1 MGKQSV
7 SKRGKR
13 RSNAIGARVNAGVQ
27 EGMNDQT
34 PQPDQVL
41 PVIQKLSNPDA
52 NERAWA
58 AACVSNLVMAGPSV
72 RKLMLSKG
80 TVPLLLA
87 LLSDEQYEVLEESMG
102 ALRNLVSVDPEV
114 AKEYYKRD
122 ILTPLSVLLPKI
134 SHTIDLVLQKA
145 PYTDEGDEGRRRT
158 IWDLAENFI
167 YVIWSICEASDKYIK
182 AVNRLNIISFL
193 ISFLSSADQC
203 PTHVVVAAGQ
213 CLTTLTDNNK
223 DINIEFQNRPEYV
236 KMLQDILSKFQDQSM
251 ILVRVLACAIL
262 CNIRE
267 VVEVTESWEERQ
279 DSHNELNKA
288 ILPILAASL
297 NFDIQEAAEKAIAA
311 AKSGNV
317 TQHQDTGDIA
327 PRPKQALS
335 KEELYIQSVEERLST
350 LQLSLE
356 LLADIC
362 GTDDSEEDG
371 WEDADEDMGDDEPV
385 EEEVTEENVDELFK
399 NGEQLDQ
406 KTSNAVDD
414 ALVRSN
420 PILGAFINDISPQL
434 IRLAT
439 LTPLSLPAEPI
450 APTISDAIV
459 LTHQRALECFNN
471 FLLAMAE
478 LPSKFWFKEHRSD
491 ACQAWRW
498 LFNLANQAG
507 AAQPSQ
513 ARDDLIEVIVGCLWS
528 LGRGLGQDI
537 PVETS
542 DVTSLFGAYHATS
555 SESMRVKI
563 VGCLGPIAMR
573 QGAIEVNKEIGSF
586 FMEVLKNVTTR
597 QTTAAV
603 AVEALNCIFDVY
615 SDCAFDYDL
624 PVFIQ
629 GNFLLQLK
637 VLVPTIRTMT
647 KTVDRRKNFDLR
659 SRSDEALMNLVAFN
673 KYKANE
679 KRQ

>member
-1 MGKQSV
+1 MGKV
-7 SKRGKR
+7 RKGGKR
-13 RSNAIGARVNAGVQ
+13 RSKAIGSRATAGLEQ
-27 EGMNDQT
+27 GMNDQT
-34 PQPDQVL
+34 PQPEQVL
-41 PVIQKLSNPDA
+41 PVIQKLSSPDA
-52 NERAWA
+52 TDRAWA

-72 RKLMLSKG
+72 RKLLLSKG
-80 TVPLLLA
+80 TVPLLLER
-87 LLSDEQYEVLEESMG
+87 LSDNQYEVLEESMG

-122 ILTPLSVLLPKI
+122 ILTPFSVLLPKI
-134 SHTIDLVLQKA
+134 SQTIDLVLQNA
-145 PYTDEGDEGRRRT
+145 PLTDEGDQDRRRT
-158 IWDLAENFI
+158 VWDLAENFI
-167 YVIWSICEASDKYIK
+167 YVIWSLCEASDKYIK
-182 AVNRLNIISFL
+182 AVNRLNIITFL

-203 PTHVVVAAGQ
+203 PTNVVIAAGQ

-223 DINIEFQNRPEYV
+223 DIYIEFQNHPEYV
-236 KMLQDILSKFQDQSM
+236 KMLFEILNKFQDSSM

-262 CNIRE
+262 TNIRE
-267 VVEVTESWEERQ
+267 VVLATETWEEGQ
-279 DSHNELNKA
+279 DGSSELNKTL
-288 ILPILAASL
+288 LPVLTASL

-311 AKSGNV
+311 VKSGNV
-317 TQHQDTGDIA
+317 GKHEDTGDVA
-327 PRPKQALS
+327 PRPKQPTS
-335 KEELYIQSVEERLST
+335 KEEVYIQNLEENLST
-350 LQLSLE
+350 LQLALE

-362 GTDDSEEDG
+362 IQDDSEEDG
-371 WEDADEDMGDDEPV
+371 WEDADEEMGDGDQEP
-385 EEEVTEENVDELFK
+385 EEVTEENIDELLK
-399 NGEQLDQ
+399 DSENLEQ
-406 KTSNAVDD
+406 KTSSAVDD
-414 ALVRSN
+414 QLIRSN
-420 PILGAFINDISPQL
+420 PIMGAFITEISPQL

-439 LTPLSLPAEPI
+439 LTPLSFPQEPI
-450 APTISDAIV
+450 APGVTDALV

-471 FLLAMAE
+471 YLLAMAE
-478 LPSKFWFKEHRSD
+478 LPSKFWFKEHKSD

-498 LFNLANQAG
+498 LFNLANTVG
-507 AAQPSQ
+507 SAQPSQ
-513 ARDDLIEVIVGCLWS
+513 ARDELIEIIVGCLWS
-528 LGRGLGQDI
+528 LGRGLGQEI
-537 PVETS
+537 PLETS

-563 VGCLGPIAMR
+563 VGCLGPIALR
-573 QGAIEVNKEIGSF
+573 QGAIEANKEIGNF
-586 FMEVLKNVTTR
+586 FMEVLKNVTAR
-597 QTTAAV
+597 QTTPAV

-647 KTVDRRKNFDLR
+647 KSIDRRKNFDLR